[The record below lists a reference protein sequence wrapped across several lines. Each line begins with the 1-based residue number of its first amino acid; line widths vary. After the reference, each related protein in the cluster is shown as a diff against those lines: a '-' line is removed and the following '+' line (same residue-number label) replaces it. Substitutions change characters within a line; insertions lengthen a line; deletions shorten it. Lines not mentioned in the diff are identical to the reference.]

1 MGGAQPSTGQDE
13 GGQPGLP
20 PPPTLPGNPPPTP
33 PNRANRP
40 PPLVLS
46 RLLGNRDWSILVEC
60 QADTVVVRSLGLRV
74 PAASLESADQDQG
87 RLARAVQKLIADR
100 QATVRPG
107 EPPYRPVIRF
117 LVHPEG
123 LRTYYLVYPQL
134 EVLRLPMTREN
145 VQPPPR
151 APRTIE
157 R

>member
-1 MGGAQPSTGQDE
+1 
-13 GGQPGLP
+13 
-20 PPPTLPGNPPPTP
+20 
-33 PNRANRP
+33 
-40 PPLVLS
+40 
-46 RLLGNRDWSILVEC
+46 VEC